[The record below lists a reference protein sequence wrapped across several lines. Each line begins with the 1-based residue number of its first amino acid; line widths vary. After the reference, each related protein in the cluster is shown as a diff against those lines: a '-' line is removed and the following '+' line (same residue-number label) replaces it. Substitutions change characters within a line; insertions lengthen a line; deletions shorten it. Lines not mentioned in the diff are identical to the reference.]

1 MPAKLAS
8 KTRLGI
14 RKQMVAR
21 KISVKVCPDTSGL
34 AIFKTALNVV
44 RNAKVI
50 LDI

>member
-1 MPAKLAS
+1 VNEAYRVVESCVERRYEM
-8 KTRLGI
+8 TVERI
-14 RKQMVAR
+14 EVH
-21 KISVKVCPDTSGL
+21 TSGL

>member
-1 MPAKLAS
+1 MLDAGSANVFDAMLRVGS
-8 KTRLGI
+8 LRNN
-14 RKQMVAR
+14 
-21 KISVKVCPDTSGL
+21 SDTSGL